1 MIPLNGTVR
10 KNDDLPQREF
20 LRLKNKALRNIHTED
35 GALGNLPDNGR
46 LRLVDCFHQ
55 TGSQNLAKAD

>member
-1 MIPLNGTVR
+1 MIPLSGTVR

-20 LRLKNKALRNIHTED
+20 LRLKNKVLRIIHTED

-46 LRLVDCFHQ
+46 LRPVD
-55 TGSQNLAKAD
+55 